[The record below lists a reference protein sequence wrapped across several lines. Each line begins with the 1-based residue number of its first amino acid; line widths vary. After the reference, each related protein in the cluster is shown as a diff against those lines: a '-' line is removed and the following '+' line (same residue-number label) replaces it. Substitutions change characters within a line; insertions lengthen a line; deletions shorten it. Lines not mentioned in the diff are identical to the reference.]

1 MSSKEELANKRC
13 QPCAGGVSPF
23 SVEQAQQS
31 LARAAP
37 EWTLSKDGTAI
48 QRDFKFKDFYHTM
61 AFVNAVA
68 WVANQEDHHPD
79 LTVGYGYCEVLF
91 TTHEIGGLSENDL
104 ICAVK
109 VDQLI
114 P

>member
-1 MSSKEELANKRC
+1 MPSKEELAKKHC
-13 QPCAGGVSPF
+13 QPCAGGVPPLNAAH
-23 SVEQAQQS
+23 AQQS
-31 LARAAP
+31 LKRAAP
-37 EWTLSKDGTAI
+37 KWTLVEDGKAI

-79 LTVGYGYCEVLF
+79 LTVGYGHCRVLF

-109 VDQLI
+109 
-114 P
+114 